1 MPASRTAR
9 NAAEPLSEN
18 AAAARVPTLLVIEQ
32 LLNGLQFGLML
43 FLLAAGLTLVFG
55 VMDMINL
62 AHGSLYM
69 VGAFVAAWLVAKTG
83 SFVWGVLGAI
93 GLTAVFGMLLEITL
107 LRTLYAR
114 DHLSQVLATFALILI
129 LNDGV
134 KMVFGTDLPLS
145 APDAL
150 AGPVQL
156 LPGLSYPAYRLLI
169 LAVGLV
175 IAVLMYTLVAKTRL
189 GALVRAGASNRVMT
203 EAMGIDVKRLFTVVF
218 GIGAGLCAVAGALLG
233 PLLAV
238 QVGMGENILI
248 LAFVVIVIGGIGSIR
263 GALIGSILVGCV
275 DTLGRTLLQ
284 QLLREFL
291 PPQWA
296 SAAGPAIASIAVY
309 VFMAVVLAVKPQGL
323 FPARA

>member
-1 MPASRTAR
+1 MPS
-9 NAAEPLSEN
+9 
-18 AAAARVPTLLVIEQ
+18 LLFIEQ
-32 LLNGLQFGLML
+32 ALNGLQFGLML

-69 VGAFVAAWLVAKTG
+69 VGAFLAAWLVQQTG
-83 SFVWGVLGAI
+83 SFVWGVLGAVV
-93 GLTAVFGMLLEITL
+93 LTAVFGMLLEATL

-134 KMVFGTDLPLS
+134 KMLFGNDLPLS
-145 APDAL
+145 APAAL
-150 AGPVQL
+150 DGPVEL
-156 LPGLSYPAYRLLI
+156 LPGLMYPAYRLLI
-169 LAVGLV
+169 LGVGLALALV
-175 IAVLMYTLVAKTRL
+175 MYALVAHTRL
-189 GALVRAGASNRVMT
+189 GAWVRAGANNRVMT
-203 EAMGIDVKRLFTVVF
+203 EMMGVNVKRLFTVVF

-263 GALIGSILVGCV
+263 GALVGAVLVGSV

-291 PPQWA
+291 SPQWA

-309 VFMAVVLAVKPQGL
+309 VFMAAVLALRPQGL
-323 FPARA
+323 FPARG

>member
-1 MPASRTAR
+1 M
-9 NAAEPLSEN
+9 LF
-18 AAAARVPTLLVIEQ
+18 IEQ
-32 LLNGLQFGLML
+32 ALNGLQFGLML

-69 VGAFVAAWLVAKTG
+69 VGAFLAAWLVQQTG

-93 GLTAVFGMLLEITL
+93 VLTALFGMLLEATL

-134 KMVFGTDLPLS
+134 KMLFGTDLPLS
-145 APDAL
+145 APAAL
-150 AGPVQL
+150 DGPVEL
-156 LPGLSYPAYRLLI
+156 LPGLMYPAYRLLI
-169 LAVGLV
+169 LGVGLSL
-175 IAVLMYTLVAKTRL
+175 ALLMYVLVSHTRL
-189 GALVRAGASNRVMT
+189 GAWVRAGASNRAMT
-203 EAMGIDVKRLFTVVF
+203 EMMGVDVKRLFTVVF

-263 GALIGSILVGCV
+263 GALVGAILVGCI

-291 PPQWA
+291 SPQWA
-296 SAAGPAIASIAVY
+296 SAAGPAMASIAVY
-309 VFMAVVLAVKPQGL
+309 VFMAAVLALRPQGL
-323 FPARA
+323 FPARG

>member
-1 MPASRTAR
+1 MTG
-9 NAAEPLSEN
+9 L
-18 AAAARVPTLLVIEQ
+18 LLVEQ
-32 LLNGLQFGLML
+32 ALNGAQFGLML
-43 FLLAAGLTLVFG
+43 FLLAAGLTIVFG

-69 VGAFVAAWLVAKTG
+69 VGAFLAAWITMQTG
-83 SFVWGVLGAI
+83 SFWVGLAGSVVLTAAI
-93 GLTAVFGMLLEITL
+93 GMLIEATL

-129 LNDGV
+129 LNDGI

-145 APDAL
+145 APAAL
-150 AGPVQL
+150 EGPVE
-156 LPGLSYPAYRLLI
+156 LPGGLRYPLWRLLI
-169 LAVGLV
+169 IGVGLAVAVALYVLV
-175 IAVLMYTLVAKTRL
+175 QKTRV
-189 GALVRAGASNRVMT
+189 GALVRAGAANREMSM
-203 EAMGIDVKRLFTVVF
+203 AMGVNVARLFTLVF
-218 GIGAGLCAVAGALLG
+218 GLGAALCAVAGAMLG

-263 GALIGSILVGCV
+263 GALIGSLLVGAV

-284 QLLREFL
+284 SALREAL

-296 SAAGPAIASIAVY
+296 SAAGPALASVAVY
-309 VFMAVVLAVKPQGL
+309 VLMAAVLVWRPQGL
-323 FPARA
+323 FPVRGA